1 MVRTINNCPVTVE
14 EVRNVNT
21 IYGCDVPNLK
31 GKTANQQQKRVQ
43 VEYIEVT
50 YSLWERIGNL
60 TVAYDV
66 MFVNRIPF
74 VFSVLRGVN
83 FTMVEYVSR
92 RLNTILAKS
101 IEKIFQFY
109 TNNGYTIETFL
120 MYMEL
125 E

>member
-50 YSLWERIGNL
+50 YSLWERIGKL

-74 VFSVLRGVN
+74 VFNFLIGVN
-83 FTMVEYVSR
+83 FKTVGYFSQ
-92 RLNTILAKS
+92 RLKTVLNKS
-101 IEKIFQFY
+101 IGKIF
-109 TNNGYTIETFL
+109 
-120 MYMEL
+120 
-125 E
+125 